1 MFLIEAIPLFDQS
14 VLQHQKEFNYRR
26 LLTQDYILSVILD
39 HSKVCGWTRCKVWL
53 SIQSNFSKA
62 YRSSNMQMNVLLL
75 RWQQQ
80 YQPVKTPKRDHMRF
94 SELPGHRNWY
104 LPLLQF
110 ANLDT
115 ALTVR
120 TVENIFKP
128 PFSHWE
134 GACCHLL

>member
-1 MFLIEAIPLFDQS
+1 
-14 VLQHQKEFNYRR
+14 
-26 LLTQDYILSVILD
+26 
-39 HSKVCGWTRCKVWL
+39 
-53 SIQSNFSKA
+53 
-62 YRSSNMQMNVLLL
+62 MQMNVLLL

-128 PFSHWE
+128 PFSH
-134 GACCHLL
+134 